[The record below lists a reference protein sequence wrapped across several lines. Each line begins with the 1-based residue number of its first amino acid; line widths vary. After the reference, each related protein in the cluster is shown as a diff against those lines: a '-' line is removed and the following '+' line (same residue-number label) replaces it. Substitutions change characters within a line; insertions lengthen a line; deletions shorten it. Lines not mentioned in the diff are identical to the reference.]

1 MPIALG
7 IVGLGQGLSHLQA
20 FQMLPDAQV
29 LAVCDSDP
37 VLCAR
42 MASQYGVTTTY
53 HDIERLL
60 ADRRI
65 DAVVIATPDHLH
77 GSHAIAALSAGKHVL
92 SEIPMALT
100 IGECRQITHLSERH
114 GLVYQMGNQVRY
126 AACLSDMATLIHAG
140 ELGPIFYGEGEY
152 LHDMHDIVDERPA
165 NHWRIHPATPQTTL
179 LGGGPHALDTL
190 RWLMNVRFR
199 KAQAFHVTQQSE
211 WQTTHTTAALLQ
223 SDHGAVCKITVSYGM
238 QRPYCLYFGVYGRDG
253 SFERSRDQGAPMQPT
268 TNYYYHRRL
277 SSARRLI
284 PIEVPNWYNPRLPRN
299 LTLGHGTMEIEQAQ
313 RFLRAIQ
320 RQQLADIHARE
331 AARSIV
337 PLICA
342 LQSADQGGGI
352 VDIPDPDDWHD

>member
-1 MPIALG
+1 MTINVG
-7 IVGLGQGLSHLQA
+7 IIGLGQGCSHLQA
-20 FQMLPDAQV
+20 FQLIDGT
-29 LAVCDSDP
+29 AVAAICDSD
-37 VLCAR
+37 VVRCATVAR
-42 MASQYGVTTTY
+42 EYGITRTY
-53 HDIERLL
+53 HDIAHIL
-60 ADRRI
+60 ADPHI

-77 GSHAIAALSAGKHVL
+77 GAHTIMALDAGKHVL

-100 IGECRQITHLSERH
+100 IGECRQITRLSERH

-342 LQSADQGGGI
+342 LQSADQGGGS